1 MCGLVEHRAQ
11 QGVATFGY
19 PATMVDLAGL
29 VALRR
34 QADMRADRPG
44 MDEALRLV
52 DRRTVGQRN
61 HRADAR
67 MRGNGRDAPIP
78 AIRAARL
85 SGCCAASDIAAKTLT
100 PVPVSSSIG
109 FENFLAGV

>member
-19 PATMVDLAGL
+19 PAIIVGLARL

-44 MDEALRLV
+44 MVIAGTRKPPSNTVPLV
-52 DRRTVGQRN
+52 ARNGVMPPSGQVKVSAPLSVVKGSSPDVGRW
-61 HRADAR
+61 
-67 MRGNGRDAPIP
+67 
-78 AIRAARL
+78 
-85 SGCCAASDIAAKTLT
+85 
-100 PVPVSSSIG
+100 
-109 FENFLAGV
+109 